1 MSPQNSYIDEA
12 GATLDYAPLSEDHPP
27 TFAFSLIE
35 VLTQLA
41 RRKHLI
47 AKGAA
52 VGMLVGVFLS
62 LVLPVRY
69 TAVTT
74 LMPPQQTPST
84 ATVLMNQLTTGGG
97 ASPLA
102 ALAGGSMGLK
112 NPNDI
117 YIGLLNSRP
126 IADAIIRHFGL
137 ATLYRAKDM
146 TAARQK
152 LANNTVVASEKN
164 GFLTVSV
171 TDKDKQRAAA
181 MANAYTEE
189 LRVLTKTLAVT
200 EASQRRLF
208 YEEQLKQAKES
219 LIDAEVSFQ
228 QVQQSKGL
236 VELDAQAKA
245 MIEGLALLRAQ
256 VAAKEVEVQALRSY
270 STEHNPNLEL
280 AERELSSLRGEAAQ
294 LEQRNHSSGFTG
306 LGLGDVPGAG
316 MEYLRAEHEVKYRQ
330 TMFDL
335 LIKQYDAARL
345 DEAKDAAII
354 QVVEAAIAPD
364 RKSSPKRVLI
374 VVCFTVAGVLAGC
387 LLVPLLCW
395 KQYAQSDPRTASQL
409 SGLRRAVTGKT

>member
-1 MSPQNSYIDEA
+1 MSPQNSFIDEA
-12 GATLDYAPLSEDHPP
+12 GATLDYAPLSEDRAPP
-27 TFAFSLIE
+27 FTFSLIE

-41 RRKHLI
+41 RRKHLL
-47 AKGAA
+47 AKGVV
-52 VGMLVGVFLS
+52 VGMLIGVVLS

-69 TAVTT
+69 TAVTKI
-74 LMPPQQTPST
+74 MPPQQTPST
-84 ATVLMNQLTTGGG
+84 ASMLMSQLTGNG
-97 ASPLA
+97 ASPLT
-102 ALAGGSMGLK
+102 ALASGSLGLK

-126 IADAIIRHFGL
+126 IADAIIQEFGL
-137 ATLYRAKDM
+137 ETLYRAKDM

-152 LANNTVVASEKN
+152 LADDTVVASEKN

-171 TDKDKQRAAA
+171 TDRDRQRAAA
-181 MANAYTEE
+181 VANAYTEQ

-208 YEEQLKQAKES
+208 YEEQLKQARES
-219 LIDAEVSFQ
+219 LVDSEASFQ
-228 QVQQSKGL
+228 KVQQSKGL
-236 VELDAQAKA
+236 VQLDAQAKA

-270 STEHNPNLEL
+270 ATEHNPDLEM
-280 AERELSSLRGEAAQ
+280 AERELSSLRGEAGQ
-294 LEQRNHSSGFTG
+294 LEQPNHASGFAD

-354 QVVEAAIAPD
+354 QVVEPAIAPD
-364 RKSSPKRVLI
+364 RKSSPKRGLI
-374 VVCFTVAGVLAGC
+374 VLLLTTAGLFAAG
-387 LLVPLLCW
+387 LLVLLAW
-395 KQYAQSDPRTASQL
+395 WNTSAQSDPHTATQL
-409 SGLRRAVTGKT
+409 SGLRHAVTGKP

>member
-84 ATVLMNQLTTGGG
+84 ATMLMNQLTTGGG

-171 TDKDKQRAAA
+171 TDKDKQQAAA

-294 LEQRNHSSGFTG
+294 LEQRNHSSGFTD

-316 MEYLRAEHEVKYRQ
+316 MAYLRAEHEVKYRQ

-354 QVVEAAIAPD
+354 QVVEPAIAPD
-364 RKSSPKRVLI
+364 RKSSPKRALI

-409 SGLRRAVTGKT
+409 SALRHAVTGKT